1 MSDDPAAVDDDIRRH
16 LTEALETIEV
26 DVDAHWERFCSDRRA
41 ERRRSVASRVAV
53 AAAVVLLSLTVG
65 RPLVV
70 TGGGAVVRFLS
81 DVVEGTVDRV
91 GDSVE
96 KRIPGLADPGGTH
109 GTIDRNNPYWVTVRS
124 VHDQLNEAVGYN
136 RWEPDALDGAAE
148 RLEGIADAD
157 PEFEDEV
164 RSAALLI
171 RTAHADEDYD
181 AAVRAH
187 RLVQDIEK
195 GLSKRWR
202 AR

>member
-16 LTEALETIEV
+16 LAEALETIEV

-53 AAAVVLLSLTVG
+53 AAAVILLSLTVG
-65 RPLVV
+65 RPLLV

-96 KRIPGLADPGGTH
+96 KRIPGLGGQGGTH
-109 GTIDRNNPYWVTVRS
+109 GTIDRNNPYWVAVRS
-124 VHDQLNEAVGYN
+124 VHVQLNEAVGYGN
-136 RWEPDALDGAAE
+136 RRLDALDGAAE
-148 RLEGIADAD
+148 RLDDIADLD

-164 RSAALLI
+164 RLAAQLI
-171 RTAHADEDYD
+171 RTAQAEDNYE

-187 RLVQDIEK
+187 RIIQDIEK
-195 GLSKRWR
+195 ALRKG
-202 AR
+202 

>member
-16 LTEALETIEV
+16 LAEALETIEV

-53 AAAVVLLSLTVG
+53 AAAVILLSLTVG
-65 RPLVV
+65 RPLLV

-96 KRIPGLADPGGTH
+96 KRIPGLGDAGGTH

-124 VHDQLNEAVGYN
+124 VHDQLNEAVGYD

-148 RLEGIADAD
+148 RLDGADVD

-164 RSAALLI
+164 RLAAGLI
-171 RTAHADEDYD
+171 RTAHADNDRE
-181 AAVRAH
+181 AAVSAH
-187 RLVQDIEK
+187 RIIQDIEK
-195 GLSKRWR
+195 ALRKR
-202 AR
+202 